1 MNNNNPVIINLFLRK
16 RHAQPT
22 NYVQT
27 YGAGFACR
35 AGFASRAGFPCRAVA
50 ELVLLAELVVL
61 PELVSLAELVSLPEL
76 VSLESTGWYME
87 HSSSFMIPLICF
99 P

>member
-1 MNNNNPVIINLFLRK
+1 MYKHTV
-16 RHAQPT
+16 
-22 NYVQT
+22 
-27 YGAGFACR
+27 
-35 AGFASRAGFPCRAVA
+35 
-50 ELVLLAELVVL
+50 LVLLAELVVL